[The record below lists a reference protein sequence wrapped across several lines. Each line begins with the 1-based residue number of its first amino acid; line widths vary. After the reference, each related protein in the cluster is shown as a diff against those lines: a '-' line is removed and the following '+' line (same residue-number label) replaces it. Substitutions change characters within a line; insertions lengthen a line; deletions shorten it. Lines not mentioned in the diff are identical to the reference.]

1 MQPTTLRL
9 ALGAFLSAGL
19 PAIAPADYASLQRE
33 VICAETGFSRA
44 AEQRDLE
51 RFLEFVDPD
60 ARFANVAVSR
70 GKDEIATS
78 WAPVFDRDGP
88 AMRWRPAVTEV
99 SADGRLALSRGP
111 YRSVRKGAD
120 GERIESWGHFIST
133 WRKTADGD
141 WLVLFD
147 SGGDNGMTP
156 TAAEVVLLESEPDC
170 P

>member
-1 MQPTTLRL
+1 MQLTTLRL
-9 ALGAFLSAGL
+9 ALGAFMGAGL
-19 PAIAPADYASLQRE
+19 PAMAMADNASLRQE

-44 AEQRDLE
+44 AENRDLV

-60 ARFANVAVSR
+60 ARFANVAVSK
-70 GKDEIATS
+70 GKDEIAAS
-78 WAPVFDRDGP
+78 WAAVFDQDGP

-99 SADGRLALSRGP
+99 SADGQLALSRGP

-133 WRKTADGD
+133 WRKTADGE

-156 TAAEVVLLESEPDC
+156 TEAEVALLESEPDC
-170 P
+170 S

>member
-1 MQPTTLRL
+1 MQLTTMRL
-9 ALGAFLSAGL
+9 ALGAFLCAGL
-19 PAIAPADYASLQRE
+19 PAIAMADNASLRQE
-33 VICAETGFSRA
+33 VICAETMFSRA
-44 AEQRDLE
+44 AENRDLE

-70 GKDEIATS
+70 GKDEIAAS
-78 WAPVFDRDGP
+78 WAAVFEQDGP

-111 YRSVRKGAD
+111 YRSVRKGAN

-133 WRKTADGD
+133 WRKTAEGE

-156 TAAEVVLLESEPDC
+156 AAADVVLLESEPHC

>member
-1 MQPTTLRL
+1 MRL
-9 ALGAFLSAGL
+9 QILCRALWLL
-19 PAIAPADYASLQRE
+19 PYSSLPMIAQAETGSVQQA
-33 VICAETGFSRA
+33 VMCAETAFSRA
-44 AEQRDLE
+44 AEDRDLT
-51 RFLEFVDPD
+51 RFLSFVDPD
-60 ARFANVAVSR
+60 ARFANAAVAR
-70 GKDEIATS
+70 GKDEIAAA
-78 WAPVFDRDGP
+78 WAAVFDAEGP

-111 YRSVRKGAD
+111 YRSVRTGVD

-133 WRKTADGD
+133 WRKTVDGQ

-156 TAAEVVLLESEPDC
+156 TEAEIELLESEPDC

>member
-1 MQPTTLRL
+1 MRLPTLRL
-9 ALGAFLSAGL
+9 ALAAFLCAGV
-19 PAIAPADYASLQRE
+19 PAIVLADNVFLQQE

-44 AEQRDLE
+44 AENRDLE

-60 ARFANVAVSR
+60 ARFASAAVAR
-70 GKDEIATS
+70 GKDEIAAA
-78 WAPVFDRDGP
+78 WATVFDKEGP

-111 YRSVRKGAD
+111 YRSVRKGGD
-120 GERIESWGHFIST
+120 GEQVEFWGHFIST
-133 WRKTADGD
+133 WRKTADGE

-147 SGGDNGMTP
+147 SGGDSGMTP
-156 TAAEVVLLESEPDC
+156 TEAEVALLESEPDC